1 MNLLIVSTVDFNKHG
16 IPVSIMNNYRLFNH
30 NDIHCTFVTYGSID
44 EEFKKEILQNG
55 DEVFLLPHRKKRT
68 LRYIRELRKIAKS
81 LNYDIAHVHGN
92 SSTMLF
98 ELLALK
104 GLVTVVCQAHNTDCV
119 HSMLH
124 KVLYPL
130 FIKEVNHRVACT
142 YEAGIFLYQ
151 NNTFKVLK
159 NGISA
164 GDYKFSND
172 VRKKIRD
179 NMKVSDKFVIL
190 HVGSFN
196 KQKNH
201 EYLIDIFKMY
211 HDKNPK
217 SQLWLVG
224 EGATKDKVKNLTK
237 KYEIEEFVNFIGRT
251 NEVAKYMMAAD
262 CFVLPSLYESFGI
275 VNVEAQATG
284 LPCVVST
291 SVPDAAKVS
300 EYFYKVSLN
309 DVKRWVETI
318 ELCQEIAIQRKI
330 SYLDIFRHGFDVS
343 QTSEE
348 LINYYK
354 SLWGTV

>member
-1 MNLLIVSTVDFNKHG
+1 MNLLIVSTVAFNKHG

-159 NGISA
+159 NGIFA
-164 GDYKFSND
+164 GDYKFSHD

-179 NMKVSDKFVIL
+179 NMKLDGKFVIL
-190 HVGSFN
+190 HVGVFN
-196 KQKNH
+196 DQKNH
-201 EYLIDIFKMY
+201 KYLIDIFNMY
-211 HDKNPK
+211 HRENPQ

-224 EGATKDKVKNLTK
+224 EGMTKEEIKDLTK
-237 KYEIEEFVNFIGRT
+237 KYDIEDAVNFIGKT
-251 NEVAKYMMAAD
+251 NEVANYMMAAD

-275 VNVEAQATG
+275 VNIEAQATG
-284 LPCVVST
+284 LPCTVSS
-291 SVPDAAKVS
+291 SVPNIAKIS
-300 EYFYKVSLN
+300 EFFYKVSLDDKQKWLEMIDN
-309 DVKRWVETI
+309 CHK
-318 ELCQEIAIQRKI
+318 LAIQREN
-330 SYLDIFRHGFDVS
+330 SYLNVLKCGFDVS
-343 QTSEE
+343 QTSSE
-348 LINYYK
+348 LLEYYK
-354 SLWGTV
+354 SL